1 MAPSPGIGSDLDTKA
16 FAPNRCESGCVPGRE
31 PTSRRFAIYL
41 EEREIANRQPI
52 AVGVQ
57 SHLCNGAS
65 SAGHAGWSTNAIAQV
80 WHRAR
85 GSGAV
90 QISRAKP
97 RDLAGNTFTM

>member
-1 MAPSPGIGSDLDTKA
+1 MTRSPGIGSDLDEKVIA
-16 FAPNRCESGCVPGRE
+16 LDRQVQLCSLRRQVE
-31 PTSRRFAIYL
+31 SRRFAIYL